1 MLETKKLTKNFKGVQ
16 AVNDLDLNVHAGE
29 IVGIIGPNGAGK
41 TTVFNLI
48 TGYLQPTKGKV
59 IFSGKDITGQKPH
72 VIAKHGVVRTFQ
84 LDRIF
89 HNFSV
94 IQNVET
100 ASYLYAGI
108 GLWEAAFNTPGYRKK
123 NRNTSEHAREIV
135 KFMRLDDNKD
145 EIARNLPHGHQKL
158 LGIAIA
164 LAAHPKMLLLDEP
177 LGGMN
182 PAEVDGTLE
191 IIGEIREQGTA
202 ILLVEHNMQAVMKTC
217 DRIVVLNFGME
228 IARGLPEEVQKD
240 QEVIQAYLGIKR
252 FYTQTE

>member
-1 MLETKKLTKNFKGVQ
+1 MLETRELTKNFKGVQ
-16 AVNDLDLNVHAGE
+16 AVSNLDLNVNTGE

-41 TTVFNLI
+41 TTVFNLM

-59 IFSGKDITGQKPH
+59 IFNGKDITGQKPH

-108 GLWEAAFNTPGYRKK
+108 GLSEAAFNTSGYRKK
-123 NRNTSEHAREIV
+123 NRDTSEHAGKIL
-135 KFMRLDDNKD
+135 KFMRLDDKKD
-145 EIARNLPHGHQKL
+145 EIARNLSHGHQKL

-164 LAAHPKMLLLDEP
+164 LAANPKVLLLDEP

-182 PAEVDGTLE
+182 PAEVDRTLE
-191 IIGEIREQGTA
+191 IIGEIRKQGTA
-202 ILLVEHNMQAVMKTC
+202 ILLVEHDMQAVMKIC

-228 IARGLPEEVQKD
+228 IARGSPEEVQKD
-240 QEVIQAYLGIKR
+240 KEVIQAYLGTKK
-252 FYTQTE
+252 FYT

>member
-16 AVNDLDLNVHAGE
+16 AVSNFDLNVNAGE

-41 TTVFNLI
+41 TTVFSLI
-48 TGYLQPTKGKV
+48 TGYLQPTKGEV
-59 IFSGKDITGQKPH
+59 IFNGKDITGQKPH

-94 IQNVET
+94 TQNVVT
-100 ASYLYAGI
+100 ASYLYARI
-108 GLWEAAFNTPGYRKK
+108 GLNEAAFNTSGYRKK
-123 NRNTSEHAREIV
+123 NRDTSEHAGKIL
-135 KFMRLDDNKD
+135 KFMRLDDKKD
-145 EIARNLPHGHQKL
+145 EIARNLSHGHQKL

-164 LAAHPKMLLLDEP
+164 LAAHPSVLLLDEP

-182 PAEVDGTLE
+182 PAEVDRTLE
-191 IIGEIREQGTA
+191 IIGEIRKQGTA
-202 ILLVEHNMQAVMKTC
+202 ILLVEHNMQAVMKIC

-240 QEVIQAYLGIKR
+240 KEVIQAYLGTRK
-252 FYTQTE
+252 FST